1 MAVMKN
7 PLTALDSTK
16 MLVAPPASAWK
27 LALATSVA
35 GVAILLLRRRSAD
48 RVLLRCSQCGH
59 RKPASAFTLKQAR
72 RPEKKRKCLACVARF
87 DASARPPKPPK
98 PPKLVAAAPPPAVA
112 PPAAA
117 EGLHD
122 QPDDPL
128 RVARK
133 AETVLR
139 GRTERVLL
147 VLEDC
152 ADDLNHL
159 AVLRTCE
166 ALGVLRV

>member
-1 MAVMKN
+1 
-7 PLTALDSTK
+7 
-16 MLVAPPASAWK
+16 MLPAPPASAWK
-27 LALATSVA
+27 LALATGVA
-35 GVAILLLRRRSAD
+35 GIAILLLRRRSAD

-87 DASARPPKPPK
+87 DANARPPKPPK
-98 PPKLVAAAPPPAVA
+98 LAAAA

-117 EGLHD
+117 AAPPAGTEGLHD

>member
-1 MAVMKN
+1 
-7 PLTALDSTK
+7 
-16 MLVAPPASAWK
+16 MLLAAPASAWK
-27 LALATSVA
+27 LALATGVA
-35 GVAILLLRRRSAD
+35 GVAILFLRRRSAD

-98 PPKLVAAAPPPAVA
+98 PPKLAAAAPPTAAAAA

>member
-1 MAVMKN
+1 M
-7 PLTALDSTK
+7 LTAPL
-16 MLVAPPASAWK
+16 ASAWK
-27 LALATSVA
+27 LALATGVA

-87 DASARPPKPPK
+87 DANARPPKPPK
-98 PPKLVAAAPPPAVA
+98 PPKLAAATSPTAAAAA

-122 QPDDPL
+122 QPGDPL

>member
-1 MAVMKN
+1 M
-7 PLTALDSTK
+7 
-16 MLVAPPASAWK
+16 PPASAWK

-35 GVAILLLRRRSAD
+35 GVAIFLLRRRSAD

-72 RPEKKRKCLACVARF
+72 RPEKKRKCLACVALF
-87 DASARPPKPPK
+87 DANAPPLKPPK
-98 PPKLVAAAPPPAVA
+98 PPKLAAAAP
-112 PPAAA
+112 AAA
-117 EGLHD
+117 LAAAPVTEDMHA
-122 QPDDPL
+122 QPDAPL

>member
-1 MAVMKN
+1 
-7 PLTALDSTK
+7 
-16 MLVAPPASAWK
+16 MLAAPPASAWK

-35 GVAILLLRRRSAD
+35 GVAIFLLRRRSAD

-87 DASARPPKPPK
+87 DANARPPKPPK
-98 PPKLVAAAPPPAVA
+98 PPKLAAAAPP
-112 PPAAA
+112 AAT

>member
-1 MAVMKN
+1 MAIGGCN
-7 PLTALDSTK
+7 
-16 MLVAPPASAWK
+16 
-27 LALATSVA
+27 
-35 GVAILLLRRRSAD
+35 
-48 RVLLRCSQCGH
+48 
-59 RKPASAFTLKQAR
+59 FTLPAWGLVTR
-72 RPEKKRKCLACVARF
+72 HFVARGSQLWLEER
-87 DASARPPKPPK
+87 DDLYSYSPSSSAVSNR
-98 PPKLVAAAPPPAVA
+98 VADNLSL
-112 PPAAA
+112 
-117 EGLHD
+117 EDDD

>member
-1 MAVMKN
+1 
-7 PLTALDSTK
+7 
-16 MLVAPPASAWK
+16 MLLAPPVSAWK
-27 LALATSVA
+27 LALAAGVA

-98 PPKLVAAAPPPAVA
+98 PPKLAAAASPTAAAAAPPPAVA

>member
-1 MAVMKN
+1 
-7 PLTALDSTK
+7 

-35 GVAILLLRRRSAD
+35 GVAIFLLRRRSAD

-87 DASARPPKPPK
+87 DANARPPKPPK
-98 PPKLVAAAPPPAVA
+98 PPKLASAAPPKLAEAAPPKLAAAAPP
-112 PPAAA
+112 AAT

-139 GRTERVLL
+139 VRSERVLL